1 MKRIFLMALTVL
13 TIAGC
18 GSADKQ
24 SQLKE
29 LEAKRDE
36 INLEIKQLLA
46 DIALENGENAPDN
59 TVFISLQTVKP
70 SVFRHYI
77 KTQGTVTSDNNILI
91 PAQLDGVIKSIYVTE
106 GEQVKAGQLL
116 GQLDGAIYEK
126 NITELK
132 TSLDLARTIFER
144 QERLWEKKIGSEIQY
159 LQAKNNKDALEARLA
174 TLEETYRLTK
184 IIAPISGTVDQILV
198 KEGEGIG
205 AGFGTVRVVKVS
217 QLKIESFLSENY
229 INQVHSGDSVNVY
242 IPVLDKSF
250 ASVIRSV
257 SQVIDSKNRT
267 FPVEVKI
274 PAGMQSVKPNLMAI
288 LTINDYTK
296 AGAITAPVNVVQNT
310 GESKFLFTAKLINQ
324 SENIWKVVKK
334 QVTTGLNYD
343 GIIELTN
350 GLQPDEYIV
359 TVGYQNLADGQ
370 NVRVSDA
377 KVIAGNQKDQLIPIT
392 E

>member
-1 MKRIFLMALTVL
+1 MKKIFLMVLAVL

-36 INLEIKQLLA
+36 INIEIKQLLA
-46 DIALENGENAPDN
+46 EIALEKGDNLHENAP
-59 TVFISLQTVKP
+59 FISLQLIKP

-77 KTQGTVTSDNNILI
+77 KTQGAVTSDNNILI
-91 PAQLDGVIKSIYVTE
+91 PAQLDGVVKSIYVTE

-144 QERLWEKKIGSEIQY
+144 QERLWNKKIGSEIQY

-198 KEGEGIG
+198 KAGEGIG

-229 INQVHSGDSVNVY
+229 INHVHNGDSVNVT

-250 ASVIRSV
+250 TSVVRSV

-274 PAGMQSVKPNLMAI
+274 PAGMQDVKPNMMAI

-296 AGAITAPVNVVQNT
+296 TDAITAPVNVVQNT
-310 GESKFLFTAKLINQ
+310 GNSKFLFTAKPVNADGNL
-324 SENIWKVVKK
+324 WKVVKK

-350 GLQPDEYIV
+350 GLLPNEYLV

-377 KVIAGNQKDQLIPIT
+377 NVIAGNR
-392 E
+392 